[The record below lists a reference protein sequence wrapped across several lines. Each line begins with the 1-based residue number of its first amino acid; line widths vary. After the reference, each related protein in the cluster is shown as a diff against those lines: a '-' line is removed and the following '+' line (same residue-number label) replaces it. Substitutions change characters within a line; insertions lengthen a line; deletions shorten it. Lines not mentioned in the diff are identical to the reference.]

1 MAKTSMEDLDETRLR
16 TLLNRAAHEGAAKAL
31 SDIGLSDG
39 DAGQDIHDL
48 RKLLDDWRSC
58 KRTVFTTLIKAVTM
72 GVLGFMA
79 AAVWLKFDN

>member
-1 MAKTSMEDLDETRLR
+1 MQDLDETRIR
-16 TLLNRAAHEGAAKAL
+16 TLLNRAAHEGAKKAL

-39 DAGQDIHDL
+39 EAGQDIHDL

-72 GVLGFMA
+72 GVLGFIA
-79 AAVWLKFDN
+79 ATVWLKIGD